1 MRLFEAEQQRTR
13 ELAKS
18 LEDLQTTQ
26 GRLVQTQKLASLG
39 QLTAG
44 IAHEIKNPLNFV
56 NNFSGVSAEL
66 IDELRETLDRVKT
79 DEKTRTEIGGAANRR
94 DCHPQRH
101 RKGGADA
108 RDQERA
114 RDRGHG
120 QHCQRQPDQEPD
132 LGLRHVQFIM
142 QLRNDRRRDQKRHAH
157 GDASKPEETKQ
168 SSKTA
173 GRATVAARRC

>member
-1 MRLFEAEQQRTR
+1 MIAMPNSGHDCGGAQRP
-13 ELAKS
+13 
-18 LEDLQTTQ
+18 DID
-26 GRLVQTQKLASLG
+26 GG
-39 QLTAG
+39 GAG
-44 IAHEIKNPLNFV
+44 C
-56 NNFSGVSAEL
+56 
-66 IDELRETLDRVKT
+66 
-79 DEKTRTEIGGAANRR
+79 AANRR

-114 RDRGHG
+114 GDRGHG

-132 LGLRHVQFIM
+132 LGLRHVEFIM
-142 QLRNDRRRDQKRHAH
+142 HLGNDRRHDQKRHAH

-173 GRATVAARRC
+173 GRATVAARRCWHENYPARAVTVPQRHPQSKQW